1 MKILTAKQEHF
12 IRRYEE
18 WIDQVV
24 DALMMVV
31 QFYRDGHE
39 EQGDRLLTETMAGFD
54 RFGEENMTM
63 QSIFGEN
70 EEHLREWDFFQQQI
84 NETLEVPTL
93 EDPVEKISYITKR
106 TLPAFHRWNTVV
118 RSLLSES

>member
-1 MKILTAKQEHF
+1 MEILTAKQQRF

-39 EQGDRLLTETMAGFD
+39 EQGDRLLTETMAGFE

-63 QSIFGEN
+63 QSVFGQS
-70 EEHLREWDFFQQQI
+70 EEHLHEWDLFQQQI
-84 NETLEVPTL
+84 NEALEVPAFA
-93 EDPVEKISYITKR
+93 EPFEKIGHLTKG
-106 TLPAFHRWNTVV
+106 TLPAFQRWHTIVGSV
-118 RSLLSES
+118 LTES

>member
-1 MKILTAKQEHF
+1 METLTAKQQRF
-12 IRRYEE
+12 MRRYEE

-39 EQGDRLLTETMAGFD
+39 EQGDRLLAETMAGFE

-63 QSIFGEN
+63 QSVFGRDEK
-70 EEHLREWDFFQQQI
+70 HLHEWDLFQQQI
-84 NETLEVPTL
+84 NETLEVPTFS
-93 EDPVEKISYITKR
+93 EPVEKVGHVTKR
-106 TLPAFHRWNTVV
+106 TLPAFQRWRTIVA
-118 RSLLSES
+118 SILSEG